1 MGKKRVWFLC
11 APSATG
17 VHPDEI
23 DIICYAS
30 RHTNSMKKIVEL
42 KRELW
47 NALRVGWFL
56 AVRSLR
62 RGSKWTTT
70 LIIFIMILTFL
81 NLVVVSGLLL
91 GLISGSFVAFRE
103 GYSGEVI
110 VTSAPQHSYIERSQ
124 NLISFLEQHPQVKDL
139 SIRYAASAQILGTLD
154 DLPNK
159 NERANQIGIRL
170 IGIDPTAEE
179 RLTGFSRFILYG
191 NTLQAGEEGY
201 LLIGANMIKKYSSFA
216 DANIPGLDLLT
227 DIDIGDRVRVS
238 LSSTEG
244 TIKKD
249 FILKGIVKS
258 KVDEISTRAFITDTE
273 LRRLLPVNKNE
284 VQEIAI
290 RTDEAFAPRLVD
302 EIKTFM
308 GPAAARVQTSSEA
321 IPSFL
326 RDVETTMGLLG
337 NALSSFALIVAS
349 ITIFIVVFINAVTKR
364 KFIGIMKG
372 IGVSPLAI
380 ECSYIF
386 QALFYGITGSVVGL
400 ILTFEVL
407 KPFFDAHPINFPFSD
422 GILVATPESAALRVV
437 ILLIVTFAAGYIPAK
452 IIVRRNTLDAILGR

>member
-1 MGKKRVWFLC
+1 MQKAVQVKK
-11 APSATG
+11 
-17 VHPDEI
+17 
-23 DIICYAS
+23 
-30 RHTNSMKKIVEL
+30 EL
-42 KRELW
+42 Q

-62 RGSKWTTT
+62 RSSKWTTT

-103 GYSGEVI
+103 SYSGEVI
-110 VTSAPQHSYIERSQ
+110 VTSASQRSYIENSQ
-124 NLISFLEQHPQVKDL
+124 NLITFLEHHPEVEDM
-139 SIRYAASAQILGTLD
+139 SIRYGTNAQILGTLT
-154 DLPNK
+154 DLPGK

-170 IGIDPTAEE
+170 IGLDPVAEE
-179 RLTGFSRFILYG
+179 RMTRFSRF
-191 NTLQAGEEGY
+191 TLHGETLEAGEEGY
-201 LLIGANMIKKYSSFA
+201 LLIGANMIKKYSAFA

-238 LSSTEG
+238 ITSTEG

-258 KVDEISTRAFITDTE
+258 KVDEISTRAFITDKE
-273 LRRLLPVNKNE
+273 LRRLIPVNKNE

-290 RTDEAFAPRLVD
+290 RTKESYAPILVK
-302 EIKTFM
+302 EIKDFM
-308 GPAAARVQTSSEA
+308 GSYAARVQTSGEA

-326 RDVETTMGLLG
+326 RQVETTMGMLG

-386 QALFYGITGSVVGL
+386 QALFYGIVGSVVGL
-400 ILTFEVL
+400 FLTFVVL

-422 GILVATPESAALRVV
+422 GILVATPESAALRVI
-437 ILLIVTFAAGYIPAK
+437 ILLVVTFAAGYIPAK

>member
-1 MGKKRVWFLC
+1 
-11 APSATG
+11 
-17 VHPDEI
+17 
-23 DIICYAS
+23 
-30 RHTNSMKKIVEL
+30 MKKALQI
-42 KRELW
+42 KRELQ

-56 AVRSLR
+56 AVRNLR
-62 RGSKWTTT
+62 RGSMWTTT

-103 GYSGEVI
+103 SYSGEVI
-110 VTSAPQHSYIERSQ
+110 VTSAAQRSYIENSQ
-124 NLISFLEQHPQVKDL
+124 NLITFLEHHPEVKDL
-139 SIRYAASAQILGTLD
+139 TIRYGTNAQILGTLT
-154 DLPNK
+154 DLPGK

-170 IGIDPTAEE
+170 MGLDPVAEE
-179 RLTGFSRFILYG
+179 RMTRFSRFTVQG
-191 NTLQAGEEGY
+191 EPLQAGEEGY
-201 LLIGANMIKKYSSFA
+201 LLIGANMIKKYSAFA

-227 DIDIGDRVRVS
+227 DIEIGDRVRVS
-238 LSSTEG
+238 IASTEG

-258 KVDEISTRAFITDTE
+258 KVDEISTRAFITDRE
-273 LRRLLPVNKNE
+273 LRRLIPVNKNE

-290 RTDEAFAPRLVD
+290 RTKESYAPLLVK
-302 EIKTFM
+302 EIKDFM
-308 GPAAARVQTSSEA
+308 GSYAARVQTSGEA

-326 RDVETTMGLLG
+326 RQVETTMGMLG
-337 NALSSFALIVAS
+337 NALSSFALVVAS

-386 QALFYGITGSVVGL
+386 QALFYGIVGSIVGL
-400 ILTFEVL
+400 FLTFVVL

-437 ILLIVTFAAGYIPAK
+437 ILLVVTFAAGYIPAK

>member
-1 MGKKRVWFLC
+1 
-11 APSATG
+11 
-17 VHPDEI
+17 
-23 DIICYAS
+23 
-30 RHTNSMKKIVEL
+30 MKKAL
-42 KRELW
+42 QFKRELQ

-62 RGSKWTTT
+62 RSSKWTTT

-110 VTSAPQHSYIERSQ
+110 VTSAAQRSYIENSQ
-124 NLISFLEQHPQVKDL
+124 NLIAFLTHHPKVEDM
-139 SIRYAASAQILGTLD
+139 SVRYGVSAQILGTLT
-154 DLPNK
+154 DLPGK

-170 IGIDPTAEE
+170 IGIDPVAEE
-179 RLTGFSRFILYG
+179 RLTRFSRFIMQG
-191 NTLQAGEEGY
+191 ETLRENEEGY
-201 LLIGANMIKKYSSFA
+201 LLIGANMIKKYSAFA

-227 DIDIGDRVRVS
+227 NIDIGDRVRVS
-238 LSSTEG
+238 LSSTDG
-244 TIKKD
+244 AIRKD
-249 FILKGIVKS
+249 FIIKGIVKS
-258 KVDEISTRAFITDTE
+258 KVDEISTRAFITDKE
-273 LRRLLPVNKNE
+273 LRRLIPVNKNE

-290 RTDEAFAPRLVD
+290 RTDEAYAPALVQ
-302 EIKTFM
+302 EIKDFM
-308 GPAAARVQTSSEA
+308 GNYAARVQTSGEA

-326 RDVETTMGLLG
+326 RQVETTMGLLG

-386 QALFYGITGSVVGL
+386 QAMFYGIVGSAVGL
-400 ILTFEVL
+400 LLTFAVL

-422 GILVATPESAALRVV
+422 GILVATPESALLRVV
-437 ILLIVTFAAGYIPAK
+437 ILLVVTFLAGYIPAK